1 MPKASSTP
9 SARAKLLIVDHDDS
23 RLLALARA
31 VLRSR
36 RGISVT
42 TMGGAADAIE
52 WLLKSPVDVVLSELE
67 MPQMDGF
74 ELLDWMLKNTPQT
87 PAFAMTENWSSSTRD
102 KLASLGVV
110 ECFTKPLD
118 VAAVMGRID
127 EVLAA
132 GVRGHIQNMSTPSL
146 LQIISMDRKT
156 CTLLM
161 STRDK
166 SGSLFIHKGEIVD
179 ARTGDLRGERAAL
192 TILSWPFPTITIDSR
207 CHFTERTVDKPLTY
221 IIMEAMRLAD
231 EQARLDE
238 AAPLSSGAL
247 SNRGS
252 IAPPA
257 SIARR
262 AASDAPP
269 RGADESE
276 ALAPLQVGAGASV
289 RAPHDTHGT
298 IDAVAARIARTP
310 LSMMRALALALVDN
324 QGHILSAAVQGSADP
339 VAMARLASSML
350 FELRAAQ
357 SRQAQVQPIEEIV
370 FTASDSCHLVR
381 PLASRPDMFILLV
394 FNPRETSLATRRADL
409 TELMQALE

>member
-1 MPKASSTP
+1 MTNTSSMP
-9 SARAKLLIVDHDDS
+9 SARAKLLIVDDDGAQL
-23 RLLALARA
+23 RALARA
-31 VLRSR
+31 VIRSR

-42 TMGGAADAIE
+42 TLGGAAEAIE
-52 WLLKSPVDVVLSELE
+52 WLLKSQVDVVLSELE

-87 PAFAMTENWSSSTRD
+87 PAFAMTANWSASARD

-118 VAAVMGRID
+118 VPAMMGRID

-132 GVRGHIQNMSTPSL
+132 GVRGHIQNMSAPSL
-146 LQIISMDRKT
+146 LQIINMDRKT

-166 SGSLFIHKGEIVD
+166 SGSLFIHKGEVVD
-179 ARTGDLRGERAAL
+179 ARTGDLRGEQAAL

-221 IIMEAMRLAD
+221 IIMEAMRIAD

-247 SNRGS
+247 SKSGS
-252 IAPPA
+252 IAPP

-269 RGADESE
+269 RVADEN
-276 ALAPLQVGAGASV
+276 
-289 RAPHDTHGT
+289 
-298 IDAVAARIARTP
+298 IDVAAARIARTP
-310 LSMMRALALALVDN
+310 LSMMKALALALVDS
-324 QGHILSAAVQGSADP
+324 QGHVRSAAVQASADP
-339 VAMARLASSML
+339 AAMARLASTML
-350 FELRAAQ
+350 SELRAAQ
-357 SRQAQVQPIEEIV
+357 ARQARVEPIEEIV
-370 FTASDSCHLVR
+370 FTASDSCHLVK
-381 PLASRPDMFILLV
+381 PLVSRPDMFVLLV

-409 TELMQALE
+409 AELMQALE